1 MGEEEAA
8 VPEFDGIEVS
18 DHSLIT
24 GRAWQRTSSKWG
36 ATKPGV
42 AWTAVITPGLR
53 AVIRECHRENGGS
66 GLLFPDPSRPS
77 EPFPYES
84 YRKYLLAALGRAG
97 LKQKPGY
104 LQKSLRHSFVHAAKR
119 AGVAE
124 QWVSQHYG
132 HSDGEMIRKVYGKR
146 ELRRTI
152 PGRTEIREAKE
163 FFGFKEF
170 VQKSLTA

>member
-1 MGEEEAA
+1 M
-8 VPEFDGIEVS
+8 
-18 DHSLIT
+18 
-24 GRAWQRTSSKWG
+24 
-36 ATKPGV
+36 
-42 AWTAVITPGLR
+42 
-53 AVIRECHRENGGS
+53 
-66 GLLFPDPSRPS
+66 LFPNPSRPI

-84 YRKYLLAALGRAG
+84 YRKYLIAALDRAR

-104 LQKSLRHSFVHAAKR
+104 LQKALRHSFVHAAKR

-152 PGRTEIREAKE
+152 PSKTEIREAE
-163 FFGFKEF
+163 SFFGFEEF
-170 VQKSLTA
+170 VQKSMTA